1 MVIAGIPCTMP
12 AIWIGLIVIFLIV
25 EGLTAGLVTIWFAVG
40 ALAALIA
47 AMVHAPLWLQL
58 VWFFAVSIAAFA
70 VTRPLVKKYINSRT
84 QPTNADMLIGQ
95 ECLVTE
101 DIDNLT
107 GRGAVAIGGITMP
120 YVLYGIILIA
130 LIILVRNIR
139 IVPQAQAYVI
149 TRLGAYKT
157 TWGVGLHLKIPF
169 IEAVAKRLSLKEQV
183 ADFPPQP
190 VITKDNVTM
199 QIDSRSRSL
208 RRRAAPRPF

>member
-1 MVIAGIPCTMP
+1 MVIAGIPFTMP
-12 AIWIGLIVIFLIV
+12 AIWIGLIVIFLII

-47 AMVHAPLWLQL
+47 AMFHAPLWLQL

-107 GRGAVAIGGITMP
+107 GRGAVAIGGE
-120 YVLYGIILIA
+120 GWA
-130 LIILVRNIR
+130 
-139 IVPQAQAYVI
+139 
-149 TRLGAYKT
+149 
-157 TWGVGLHLKIPF
+157 
-169 IEAVAKRLSLKEQV
+169 
-183 ADFPPQP
+183 PPAP
-190 VITKDNVTM
+190 PDAPPPPG
-199 QIDSRSRSL
+199 
-208 RRRAAPRPF
+208 AAPPAPRIEGGKPLLTPPPVAAGAKKKRGNAQP

>member
-1 MVIAGIPCTMP
+1 MVIAGIPFTMP
-12 AIWIGLIVIFLIV
+12 AIWIGLIVIFLII

-47 AMVHAPLWLQL
+47 AMFHAPLWLQL

-107 GRGAVAIGGITMP
+107 GRAT
-120 YVLYGIILIA
+120 
-130 LIILVRNIR
+130 
-139 IVPQAQAYVI
+139 
-149 TRLGAYKT
+149 
-157 TWGVGLHLKIPF
+157 
-169 IEAVAKRLSLKEQV
+169 
-183 ADFPPQP
+183 
-190 VITKDNVTM
+190 
-199 QIDSRSRSL
+199 
-208 RRRAAPRPF
+208 AAPSPSAGRSGPPAPTLTRPSPPGPPPPCCALRASSSSSHPPA

>member
-1 MVIAGIPCTMP
+1 
-12 AIWIGLIVIFLIV
+12 
-25 EGLTAGLVTIWFAVG
+25 
-40 ALAALIA
+40 
-47 AMVHAPLWLQL
+47 
-58 VWFFAVSIAAFA
+58 
-70 VTRPLVKKYINSRT
+70 
-84 QPTNADMLIGQ
+84 
-95 ECLVTE
+95 
-101 DIDNLT
+101 
-107 GRGAVAIGGITMP
+107 MP

-190 VITKDNVTM
+190 SASGGRCACQCRDTRGFCPPSPSLRLASLG
-199 QIDSRSRSL
+199 SRRETPSLKPLVAFTSFRKELRRIRSEGVRSL
-208 RRRAAPRPF
+208 FETASFQERLIRQLEHA

>member
-1 MVIAGIPCTMP
+1 MVIAGIPFTMP
-12 AIWIGLIVIFLIV
+12 AIWIGLIVIFLII

-47 AMVHAPLWLQL
+47 AMFHAPLWLQL

-107 GRGAVAIGGITMP
+107 GRGAVAIGGKVWT
-120 YVLYGIILIA
+120 
-130 LIILVRNIR
+130 
-139 IVPQAQAYVI
+139 
-149 TRLGAYKT
+149 
-157 TWGVGLHLKIPF
+157 
-169 IEAVAKRLSLKEQV
+169 
-183 ADFPPQP
+183 
-190 VITKDNVTM
+190 
-199 QIDSRSRSL
+199 
-208 RRRAAPRPF
+208 AAPTLTRPSLPGPPPPCCASRASSSSSHPPA